1 MHTAMRPLALLM
13 GLFFLVGC
21 ASSGVEKKVS
31 TAASEDML
39 KLARYHPALHTCD
52 SSQALG
58 TLADPWGAGPRMRTR
73 R

>member
-39 KLARYHPALHTCD
+39 KP
-52 SSQALG
+52 SVE
-58 TLADPWGAGPRMRTR
+58 
-73 R
+73 